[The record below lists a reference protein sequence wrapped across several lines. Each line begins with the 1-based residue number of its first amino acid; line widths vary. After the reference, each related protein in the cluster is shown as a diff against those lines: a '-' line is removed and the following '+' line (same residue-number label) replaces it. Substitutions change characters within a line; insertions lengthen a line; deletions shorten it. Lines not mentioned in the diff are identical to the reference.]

1 MRTHTNVLLSNHFS
15 VPYPHKK
22 STQINLLLKKIHVD
36 KCGPTH
42 KINFNNLTLDIHVKK
57 TQ

>member
-1 MRTHTNVLLSNHFS
+1 MFFYQIIFWYHIHT
-15 VPYPHKK
+15 K
-22 STQINLLLKKIHVD
+22 INPNSFVILKNHVD
-36 KCGPTH
+36 KCGPIH